1 MTDLLKLYEIYLSY
15 MAAEF
20 PEDTK
25 RDLASEISFNRFKNG
40 ILQGMLW
47 TVDDD
52 GNELQINL
60 DAKNCLLVYCVN
72 NLHVKVEKFASHA
85 ELVNV
90 LSGATFDDLL
100 RNFPEV

>member
-1 MTDLLKLYEIYLSY
+1 MQELKRLYQVYLSY
-15 MAAEF
+15 MAEEF

-47 TVDDD
+47 TVDDN

-60 DAKNCLLVYCVN
+60 DAKSCLLVYYVN
-72 NLHVKVEKFASHA
+72 NKHVKIEKYASHKDLA
-85 ELVNV
+85 DV
-90 LSGATFDDLL
+90 LSGASFDDLL
-100 RNFPEV
+100 ASFPEY